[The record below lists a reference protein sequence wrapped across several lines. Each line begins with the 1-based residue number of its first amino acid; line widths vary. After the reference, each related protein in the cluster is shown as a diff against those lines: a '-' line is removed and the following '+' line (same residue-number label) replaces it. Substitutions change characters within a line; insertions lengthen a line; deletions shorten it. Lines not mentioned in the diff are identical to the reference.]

1 MSNSDQK
8 QTKPSEEL
16 ELSRRNLFALVGWG
30 GLLASIVASVGATIR
45 FMFPNVLYEPSPIVK
60 LGKVSDYSEGSI
72 TFNEAERMFI
82 LREKFG
88 FKVISAVCTHLGCT
102 VNWSEIN
109 YRFECPCH
117 GSIFNTR
124 GKVVSGPAPR
134 PLNWLEVKHSPD
146 KKSLVVNKSKTVS
159 KDYFLKV

>member
-1 MSNSDQK
+1 MNNTK
-8 QTKPSEEL
+8 KEQTKPSEEL
-16 ELSRRNLFALVGWG
+16 QLSRRNLFALAGWG
-30 GLLASIVASVGATIR
+30 GLLASIAASIGGTLR

-72 TFNEAERMFI
+72 TFNEAERLYI
-82 LREKFG
+82 LREQSG

-102 VNWSEIN
+102 VNWSEVN
-109 YRFECPCH
+109 FRFECPCH
-117 GSIFNTR
+117 GSVFNTL

-146 KKSLVVNKSKTVS
+146 KRLVVNKSKKVPE
-159 KDYFLKV
+159 DYLLKI